1 MMTFFTRSSGDSL
14 NRHSSFNER
23 RMGGELHNRLEENIR
38 PLIDLIDKLRSLEIQ
53 GDLDMSLPTIVVI
66 GDQSSGKSS
75 VLEAL
80 SGVAL
85 PRGSGMVTRCPLELK
100 LRKVTGGSSW
110 KAIISYRKKNFDV
123 ANSSVGNTASSGAR
137 QDVRVSYTPQTITFE
152 DPFLVERH
160 VKEAQIALAGDGAGI
175 SDEIITLEIRSPDVC
190 DLTLIDL
197 PGIARVPLQG
207 QPLDIG
213 NKIKAL
219 IMKFIVKS
227 ETINM
232 VVVPLNIDIATTEA
246 LKMAQEVDPDG
257 TRTFAVLTKPDLI
270 DRGTERHTLA
280 IAQNKVVPLRKGY
293 IMVKCRGQQQID
305 DDISLDE
312 ASTMEKDF
320 FENHD
325 YFSCLLNE
333 NKATIPCLANELTK
347 QLVSHIKK
355 SLPLLDEEIKKQLS
369 EVRKDMKEFE
379 GGPPRDPQGAKQYLI
394 NILSEFNQKMQSLSL
409 GDLIM
414 KENMFNELRVEYKKW
429 NDFLNNS
436 MSTFFHPTSRI
447 RQEIIKNRG
456 RELASFSSYRV
467 FEMLLQKHVAQ
478 LKDPAIAL
486 LNTVKDITFKQLSCL
501 SKDCFWRYPELLK
514 LTMEKIDKIQSSQLR
529 KAEERITEQFKM
541 ENMICTQDD
550 IYFKTLNRNM
560 KEAFSDTQLPFCD
573 IASKYSDML
582 KAYYEIMVQRM
593 ADQVPMLTRYCMLKE
608 GVQLLCND
616 MLTLLDSE
624 NVGEILSEDTDIGQ
638 KRRDLQARL
647 DRLNTAQEEIDKC
660 T

>member
-14 NRHSSFNER
+14 KRHSSFNER
-23 RMGGELHNRLEENIR
+23 RMGGELHDRLEENIR

-270 DRGTERHTLA
+270 DRGTERNILA

-486 LNTVKDITFKQLSCL
+486 LNTVKDIIFKQFSCL
-501 SKDCFWRYPELLK
+501 SKDCFWRYPELLN
-514 LTMEKIDKIQSSQLR
+514 LTMKKIEDIQSSQHR
-529 KAEERITEQFKM
+529 KAEERITEQFEM

-608 GVQLLCND
+608 GVQLLCKD

-624 NVGEILSEDTDIGQ
+624 DVHEILTEDTDIGR
-638 KRRDLQARL
+638 KRRDLQTRL
-647 DRLNTAQEEIDKC
+647 DRLNTAQEEIAKC
-660 T
+660 I